1 MLSAVLA
8 ACGSNGGDVS
18 ADASAGNSQS
28 GGSASTDESSP
39 LIGAPSDD
47 PAVSGDDTTDTS
59 SSSTGGNEY
68 EFKGIIFTED
78 YRAVEP
84 FGGSYENGQLFARYL
99 NRYRHFLGDD
109 INIYNMIIPTAA
121 AYYMPTSRRNIRT
134 MRKKSISAPNTT
146 GRSTA
151 PTGRRKSSP
160 RSRASRLKPT
170 SRSTHTAANSTR
182 TAARCPSSARST
194 RPPSS
199 RSSKSIPT
207 SSSTTNIRANTRW
220 KCTPTTSKN

>member
-1 MLSAVLA
+1 MKKLVSLLLLISLMLSAVLA

-121 AYYMPTSRRNIRT
+121 AYYMPEKYESQYGGKQLDKIDYVYEWLDGVTPVDIYD
-134 MRKKSISAPNTT
+134 I
-146 GRSTA
+146 TA
-151 PTGRRKSSP
+151 EP
-160 RSRASRLKPT
+160 
-170 SRSTHTAANSTR
+170 
-182 TAARCPSSARST
+182 
-194 RPPSS
+194 
-199 RSSKSIPT
+199 
-207 SSSTTNIRANTRW
+207 
-220 KCTPTTSKN
+220 